1 MGEHSP
7 CDALVPSVVA
17 EYAIV
22 QGIENDAFDWADA
35 EVGFVEGDGDG
46 EYDGDGV
53 VDEGNGYGEGW
64 ERLEWVT
71 DEYIAKECVEAEKRA
86 KAIIAD
92 SDDSVLWYAEYG
104 AEWMKSVGMSPSSS
118 SPCEHT
124 LTCVLLS
131 SAP

>member
-22 QGIENDAFDWADA
+22 QGIESEAYDSPDPEVDSADEA
-35 EVGFVEGDGDG
+35 N
-46 EYDGDGV
+46 
-53 VDEGNGYGEGW
+53 GNGEGW

-86 KAIIAD
+86 KEIIAD
-92 SDDSVLWYAEYG
+92 SDDSVLWFAEYG
-104 AEWMKSVGMSPSSS
+104 ADWMKSIG
-118 SPCEHT
+118 T
-124 LTCVLLS
+124 
-131 SAP
+131 